1 MPKII
6 FVEPK
11 ATEEHIFARFKL
23 PRLGLLILGTMIKK
37 RGWDVEVIIENLS
50 PIRIDDLSRADIVG
64 ISAITNT
71 VEKAYSL
78 ADRLRKKGV
87 PAILGGPHVTF
98 MPDEALEHADF
109 VLRGE
114 AEFPFMDFIDAWE
127 GRRPFTDVPGLS
139 YMKDGIK
146 THNRPPEKPT
156 VLDDLPVIDLSVLK
170 NGDSLK
176 VLPVQ
181 TSRGCPFDC
190 SFCSVTGM
198 FGRKFRYRSTE
209 HIMKELRTYR
219 NMGKMIFFY
228 DDHFAANK
236 ARAKELLR
244 EMIREGLNFKWS
256 TQVRVEVARDRE
268 LLELMKRAGCHTLF
282 IGFESVNPRSLVEMN
297 KSQTIEDIKNAVSVI
312 HSYGIHVHGMFVYGF
327 ENDTNEM
334 VNQTVDFATA
344 LDITSAQFLILTPY
358 PGTAF
363 HHKVKESIIT
373 SAWSLYDTHH
383 VVFSPKNFSMMKL
396 QYSQIKSHRKFYSMK
411 RMINLI
417 RRKKWLALGIAFY
430 ARFINFLF
438 VIQNIRYFLKIISHD
453 RARAG
458 AGSITIRQA
467 MSELENNQ
475 ASVSEHYEKECHAMK

>member
-23 PRLGLLILGTMIKK
+23 PRLGLLILGTMMKN

-50 PIRIDDLSRADIVG
+50 PIRMNDLLRADIVG

-71 VEKAYSL
+71 VEKAYTL

-87 PAILGGPHVTF
+87 PTILGGPHVTF
-98 MPDEALEHADF
+98 MPDEALEHTDF

-114 AEFPFMDFIDAWE
+114 AEFPFMDFINAWE
-127 GRRPFTDVPGLS
+127 GKMPFIDVPGLS
-139 YMKDGIK
+139 FIRDGIK
-146 THNRPPEKPT
+146 THNRQPEKPT
-156 VLDDLPVIDLSVLK
+156 VLDELPVIDLSVLK

-198 FGRKFRYRSTE
+198 FGRKYRYRTTE
-209 HIMKELRTYR
+209 NILEELRRYR

-244 EMIREGLNFKWS
+244 EMIREGLTFKWS

-268 LLELMKRAGCHTLF
+268 LLDLMKRAGCHTLF
-282 IGFESVNPRSLVEMN
+282 IGFESVNPRSLIEMN
-297 KSQTIEDIKNAVSVI
+297 KSQTIDDIKDAVRVI

-334 VNQTVDFATA
+334 VDQTVDFATA

-363 HHKVKESIIT
+363 HNKVKKSIIT
-373 SAWSLYDTHH
+373 SDWSLYDTHH
-383 VVFSPKNFSMMKL
+383 VVFNPKNFSIMEL
-396 QYSQIKSHRKFYSMK
+396 QYAQIKSHSRFYSMK
-411 RMINLI
+411 RMVNLI

-438 VIQNIRYFLKIISHD
+438 VIQNIRYFVNIISHD
-453 RARAG
+453 RSRTVSS
-458 AGSITIRQA
+458 SINTGQPT
-467 MSELENNQ
+467 SEPGNNSPSVHEQYEN
-475 ASVSEHYEKECHAMK
+475 ECHAMK